1 MSVNN
6 ILDPR
11 SNILDP
17 DNTVDLLSNILD
29 PVLRRWDHVTQ
40 ILVHPRDLP
49 DYVTSFTA
57 WIAKHYVSQ

>member
-1 MSVNN
+1 MSVSN

-17 DNTVDLLSNILD
+17 DNTEDLLSNILD

-40 ILVHPRDLP
+40 IL
-49 DYVTSFTA
+49 
-57 WIAKHYVSQ
+57 I